1 MLIIQQLRGCVVK
14 TKTMF
19 YFHIKKYAFSSAL
32 INYYYGTIPFRCIS
46 FSSILSLGRSLKL
59 QCTFAKSLSTQGAI
73 SFEPLKIISREIPQN
88 QLFQGNIHTA
98 QMQEYISLPYLYEH
112 FSAVLTIF
120 AGKTLECVTFWTF
133 LKIYPVGKYLFR
145 FMQYRLMNLCS
156 QSSLA
161 KC

>member
-59 QCTFAKSLSTQGAI
+59 QCTFAKSLSTQEAI

-88 QLFQGNIHTA
+88 QLFQEIFT
-98 QMQEYISLPYLYEH
+98 QRKCKSISLPYLHECY
-112 FSAVLTIF
+112 SVVLTIF
-120 AGKTLECVTFWTF
+120 S
-133 LKIYPVGKYLFR
+133 R
-145 FMQYRLMNLCS
+145 
-156 QSSLA
+156 
-161 KC
+161 